1 MQRLVLYT
9 PVPEEGRQLVGALR
23 NQLSCAGN
31 EELSCAVFT
40 DAGGAAA
47 EILANGTQLIGW
59 DVSTASAR
67 QALLPARSACQ
78 EAFLLAVADEGT
90 SPVLFLT
97 PGIRPD
103 ALVFRPVELGEARR
117 VANEMA
123 ADLLRRA
130 ADSNLI
136 FTIHSRNGNQ
146 NIPYS
151 SISYIEARG
160 RKLYLR
166 LDREE
171 IGFVGTLEKL
181 EQELPPNFCRTHRSF
196 IVNADKIRQ
205 VQLTENLVLLW
216 NGLAVPLSRSYKKN
230 VKELHHG

>member
-1 MQRLVLYT
+1 
-9 PVPEEGRQLVGALR
+9 
-23 NQLSCAGN
+23 
-31 EELSCAVFT
+31 
-40 DAGGAAA
+40 
-47 EILANGTQLIGW
+47 
-59 DVSTASAR
+59 
-67 QALLPARSACQ
+67 
-78 EAFLLAVADEGT
+78 
-90 SPVLFLT
+90 
-97 PGIRPD
+97 
-103 ALVFRPVELGEARR
+103 
-117 VANEMA
+117 MA
-123 ADLLRRA
+123 ADLLRQA

-230 VKELHHG
+230 VKELYHA